1 MEGLQCTL
9 QVCAAAA
16 VTKTRLEG
24 LLANAM
30 PRFVLLT
37 PRVSRDARLEY
48 FRIASVTVF

>member
-16 VTKTRLEG
+16 VTNTRLEG
-24 LLANAM
+24 LLAM
-30 PRFVLLT
+30 PRFVLST
-37 PRVSRDARLEY
+37 PRVCRDARLEY